1 VLGRPAPAPGEESE
15 ANIRSVSANYFS
27 LMGVPLG
34 RGRAFAD
41 SDRAGLPEVVVINQT
56 LATRLF
62 GAQDPVGQRIR
73 FTFAPDQPAREI
85 VGVVGDEK
93 MGALDKAASPV
104 LYTHLAQDATLSVG
118 VALKVAGDA
127 GATVGLARAV
137 RSELRALDAGM
148 VVSEVRTVDELVD
161 AAPWMFLRRFP
172 TLLVGVFAALALL
185 LAMVGVYG
193 VIAYSVGQR
202 VQELG
207 VRLALGAQRGQVQWL
222 VVRQGLTVA
231 LLGITLGGCAAFAL
245 AKLLQ
250 SQLFEVSPADPT
262 VLLGGSAVLL
272 AVALLAS
279 WLPARRASRVDPAA
293 ALR

>member
-1 VLGRPAPAPGEESE
+1 V
-15 ANIRSVSANYFS
+15 
-27 LMGVPLG
+27 
-34 RGRAFAD
+34 
-41 SDRAGLPEVVVINQT
+41 
-56 LATRLF
+56 
-62 GAQDPVGQRIR
+62 
-73 FTFAPDQPAREI
+73 

-104 LYTHLAQDATLSVG
+104 LYTPMAQDTALTVG
-118 VALKVAGDA
+118 VALKVAGA
-127 GATVGLARAV
+127 AVGLPRAV
-137 RSELRALDAGM
+137 RAELRALDAGM

-231 LLGITLGGCAAFAL
+231 LLGIALGGCAAFAL

-262 VLLGGSAVLL
+262 VLLGGAAVLL
-272 AVALLAS
+272 AVSLLAS